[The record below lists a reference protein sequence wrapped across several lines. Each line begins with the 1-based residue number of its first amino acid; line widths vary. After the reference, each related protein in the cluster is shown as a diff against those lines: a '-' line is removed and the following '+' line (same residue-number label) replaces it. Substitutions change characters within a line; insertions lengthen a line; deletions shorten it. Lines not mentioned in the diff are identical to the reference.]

1 MSMNIGSEKDDE
13 IMSEINTTPLV
24 DVMLVLLIIFLI
36 TIPVV
41 TTSIKVD
48 LPKEK
53 NLVRETKPETVIIS
67 VDVKGKIFLYDTPI
81 KNSDDLLQRMKKF
94 SVMKPQP
101 EVQIR
106 GDGKSDFESVGRVM
120 YAVQRAGITKVG
132 FITEPQ
138 YRDKTMAMNVG
149 SSSSDEPEVMMEI
162 NTTPLIDVMLVLLI
176 MLIITIPAQLHS
188 VNLDMPVSSPPT
200 KKIDP
205 VVVKIDVDA
214 NSVINWNGRPLAGRA
229 DLELKLTEAAA
240 TQPQPELHIRSHAKA
255 KYESVALVMASA
267 QRIGLTKLGIVGSEQ
282 FVN

>member
-1 MSMNIGSEKDDE
+1 MAINLGSDKDDE

-41 TTSIKVD
+41 TTSVKVD

-53 NLVRETKPETVIIS
+53 NTVRETKPENVIIS

-94 SVMKPQP
+94 AAMKPQP

-106 GDGKSDFESVGRVM
+106 GDGQSDFESVGRVM

-138 YRDKTMAMNVG
+138 
-149 SSSSDEPEVMMEI
+149 
-162 NTTPLIDVMLVLLI
+162 
-176 MLIITIPAQLHS
+176 
-188 VNLDMPVSSPPT
+188 
-200 KKIDP
+200 
-205 VVVKIDVDA
+205 
-214 NSVINWNGRPLAGRA
+214 
-229 DLELKLTEAAA
+229 
-240 TQPQPELHIRSHAKA
+240 
-255 KYESVALVMASA
+255 
-267 QRIGLTKLGIVGSEQ
+267 
-282 FVN
+282 

>member
-1 MSMNIGSEKDDE
+1 MAMSVGSDKDDE
-13 IMSEINTTPLV
+13 IMNEINTTPLV

-53 NLVRETKPETVIIS
+53 NIVRETKPENVIIS

-81 KNSDDLLQRMKKF
+81 KNTDDLLQRMKKF
-94 SVMKPQP
+94 AVMKPQP

-138 YRDKTMAMNVG
+138 
-149 SSSSDEPEVMMEI
+149 
-162 NTTPLIDVMLVLLI
+162 
-176 MLIITIPAQLHS
+176 
-188 VNLDMPVSSPPT
+188 
-200 KKIDP
+200 
-205 VVVKIDVDA
+205 
-214 NSVINWNGRPLAGRA
+214 
-229 DLELKLTEAAA
+229 
-240 TQPQPELHIRSHAKA
+240 
-255 KYESVALVMASA
+255 
-267 QRIGLTKLGIVGSEQ
+267 
-282 FVN
+282 